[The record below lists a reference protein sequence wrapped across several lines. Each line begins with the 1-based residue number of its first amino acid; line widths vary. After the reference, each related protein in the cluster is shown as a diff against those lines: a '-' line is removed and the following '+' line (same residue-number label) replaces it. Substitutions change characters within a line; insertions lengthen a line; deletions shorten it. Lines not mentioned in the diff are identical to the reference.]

1 MTEYK
6 LQYKIQRNYKIKY
19 IQNKM
24 KGQYLTERTCCI
36 CLFYY
41 FFSYKAVAR
50 GGGTLC
56 GHAPPLKKTKKP
68 CAYVNTT
75 TKNGI
80 GEYYIPI
87 KSDIQ

>member
-6 LQYKIQRNYKIKY
+6 LQYKVQRNYKIKY

-24 KGQYLTERTCCI
+24 KGQYLTERACCI

-50 GGGTLC
+50 GGGYIVWTC
-56 GHAPPLKKTKKP
+56 TPFKKNKKTLR
-68 CAYVNTT
+68 
-75 TKNGI
+75 I
-80 GEYYIPI
+80 R
-87 KSDIQ
+87 

>member
-6 LQYKIQRNYKIKY
+6 LQYKVQRNYKIKY

-50 GGGTLC
+50 GGVHC
-56 GHAPPLKKTKKP
+56 VDMHPL
-68 CAYVNTT
+68 
-75 TKNGI
+75 
-80 GEYYIPI
+80 
-87 KSDIQ
+87 